1 MKRAFGDMPWRS
13 RSRHT
18 TLPTPRCERLPLQAL
33 SPREYADRPS
43 DIDLSVYWVEPPTG
57 KERRDII
64 KWSGGRR
71 LPRFPSHAKVG
82 GWSEEFEVKGIKIDV
97 RHLIVEA
104 TERILADVLEHA
116 DPSLPKQRHIAALLC
131 ALPRSDPS
139 MLTHW
144 QQQALVYPHE
154 LSVAMVR
161 AHLRFRP
168 RWEREVLAE
177 RHDLLVLY
185 ESLCTI
191 EKQILLVLMGLN
203 RLYFPGWQWVDRLI
217 AQMPI
222 APLPHLAVRC
232 SLVFGIVSIDPV
244 AAVYQLHDLVEET
257 FQFGGSTSECEV
269 DTSPARERFIE
280 RQRRA
285 WEQAPK
291 ETHIVCTRA
300 EYLPFLSG

>member
-1 MKRAFGDMPWRS
+1 MTNEASLWRYALAQQIAPHYIADPKVRAVALAGSVAQGD
-13 RSRHT
+13 
-18 TLPTPRCERLPLQAL
+18 
-33 SPREYADRPS
+33 ADRSS

-64 KWSGGRR
+64 KWAGGRR

-82 GWSEEFEVKGIKIDV
+82 GWSEEFEVGGVPIDV

-131 ALPRSDPS
+131 ALPLSDPS

-222 APLPHLAVRC
+222 APPHLAVRC
-232 SLVFGIVSIDPV
+232 QQAFGIVSIDPV

-257 FQFGGSTSECEV
+257 FQLVEAHLSEV
-269 DTSPARERFIE
+269 DTSPARERF
-280 RQRRA
+280 RAQRRA

-291 ETHIVCTRA
+291 RLI
-300 EYLPFLSG
+300 